1 VLASKKNVLHVI
13 SRGAE
18 LSQQALGKM
27 SLWCGSGLLLWWTLN
42 MLITGGTIK
51 WVLSFYFSPDCLLQ
65 LSRGLSRLVDL
76 SSFFRRFGDE
86 RLLGIGGL
94 PFRSTGSMLQL
105 LNWDTSARYGR
116 AMVRLLFRL
125 RDLGASRGEA
135 HQTIQRVQ
143 Q

>member
-1 VLASKKNVLHVI
+1 
-13 SRGAE
+13 
-18 LSQQALGKM
+18 M
-27 SLWCGSGLLLWWTLN
+27 SSYEEFGTLKVGPLFLFLTGLF
-42 MLITGGTIK
+42 
-51 WVLSFYFSPDCLLQ
+51 VQ

-76 SSFFRRFGDE
+76 SSFFRRFGDK

-94 PFRSTGSMLQL
+94 LFRSTGSMLQL

-135 HQTIQRVQ
+135 HQSI
-143 Q
+143 

>member
-1 VLASKKNVLHVI
+1 
-13 SRGAE
+13 
-18 LSQQALGKM
+18 
-27 SLWCGSGLLLWWTLN
+27 

-135 HQTIQRVQ
+135 HQSI
-143 Q
+143 

>member
-1 VLASKKNVLHVI
+1 
-13 SRGAE
+13 
-18 LSQQALGKM
+18 
-27 SLWCGSGLLLWWTLN
+27 

-94 PFRSTGSMLQL
+94 LFRSTGSMLQL
-105 LNWDTSARYGR
+105 FKLGYLGTLWTRYG
-116 AMVRLLFRL
+116 A
-125 RDLGASRGEA
+125 
-135 HQTIQRVQ
+135 I
-143 Q
+143 